1 MIRPKLTILG
11 DDLAVENYRIVW
23 DNLFE
28 MLKKNK
34 IVEVHEFGQIV
45 GKASYGKHK
54 LDIKIGDEEKT
65 YQFHR
70 KGVNRLFSGKV
81 DVVFGQVVPV

>member
-23 DNLFE
+23 DNLVS
-28 MLKKNK
+28 MLLRN
-34 IVEVHEFGQIV
+34 VTVPVHEFGKEV
-45 GKASYGKHK
+45 GFATYGKHK
-54 LDIKIGDEEKT
+54 LDIKIGEEEKT

-70 KGVNRLFSGKV
+70 KGVNWLFSGKV